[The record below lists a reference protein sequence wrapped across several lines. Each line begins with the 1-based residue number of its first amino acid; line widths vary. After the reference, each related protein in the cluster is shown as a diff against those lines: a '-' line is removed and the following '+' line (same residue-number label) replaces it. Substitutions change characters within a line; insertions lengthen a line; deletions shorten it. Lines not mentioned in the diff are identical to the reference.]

1 MLRRVAYLA
10 VVVGL
15 GVSLTGCAL
24 SIFSFEQRASWREDE
39 ERACSARRPKAYFI
53 RQARPIDGKGVCGID
68 YPLKVYA
75 LEGGTIGI
83 GPDATIGCPMTEMLE
98 IWMRYSVQPA
108 ALAWFGAPVVAIKQ
122 ISSYSCRSRNN
133 VRGADLSEHAFG
145 NALDVAGFKLANGR
159 EVIVQSGWR
168 GRQDERGF
176 LREIL
181 ASACKSFK
189 TVLGPGARYHGDH
202 FHLDLAHHNKSG
214 TARYCNPKPSVV
226 PPARPP
232 YDGAR
237 MAAFPG
243 QPRYGLAYTGSIAS
257 ADGGPPPVASSEI
270 EAPPALDGDAP
281 LSDDDLVSFW
291 GRSVD

>member
-10 VVVGL
+10 VVAGL

-39 ERACSARRPKAYFI
+39 ERACMARRPQTYFI
-53 RQARPIDGKGVCGID
+53 RQTKAIDGKGVCGID

-83 GPDATIGCPMTEMLE
+83 GPNATIGCPMTEALE

-108 ALAWFGAPVVAIKQ
+108 ALAWFGAPVVEIKQ
-122 ISSYSCRSRNN
+122 ISAYSCRSRNN
-133 VRGADLSEHAFG
+133 ARGAELSEHAFG

-168 GRQDERGF
+168 GRSDERGF
-176 LREIL
+176 LREVF

-202 FHLDLAHHNKSG
+202 FHLDLAHHSKSG
-214 TARYCNPKPSVV
+214 TARYCNPRPSVL
-226 PPARPP
+226 PPARRP

-243 QPRYGLAYTGSIAS
+243 QPRYGLSYTGSITPAEAS
-257 ADGGPPPVASSEI
+257 LPPPPSGEADGAPVLDEGPPP
-270 EAPPALDGDAP
+270 
-281 LSDDDLVSFW
+281 SDDDLVSLW

>member
-10 VVVGL
+10 VLAGL
-15 GVSLTGCAL
+15 GLSLTGCAL
-24 SIFSFEQRASWREDE
+24 SMFSFEQRASWREDE
-39 ERACSARRPKAYFI
+39 ERACMARRPQTYFI
-53 RQARPIDGKGVCGID
+53 RQAKAIDGRGVCGID

-108 ALAWFGAPVVAIKQ
+108 ALAWFGAPVVEIKQ

-133 VRGADLSEHAFG
+133 ARGAELSEHAFG
-145 NALDVAGFKLANGR
+145 NAIDIAGFKLANGR
-159 EVIVQSGWR
+159 EIIVQTGWR
-168 GRQDERGF
+168 GREDERGF
-176 LREIL
+176 LREVF
-181 ASACKSFK
+181 ATACKSFK
-189 TVLGPGARYHGDH
+189 TVLGPGAKYHGDH

-214 TARYCNPKPSVV
+214 TAQYCNPRAPVS

-237 MAAFPG
+237 MAAIPG
-243 QPRYGLAYTGSIAS
+243 QPRYGLAYTGSIGPATPIPAGS
-257 ADGGPPPVASSEI
+257 PAAPEAAAPVDGET
-270 EAPPALDGDAP
+270 P
-281 LSDDDLVSFW
+281 LSDDDLVSLW
-291 GRSVD
+291 GRVPD